1 MEVLMNKQDITEY
14 SDDELSLI
22 VFNDEGLYR
31 ERKRASLED
40 TLREFFIFTDE
51 QLQVLKDDLEN
62 EED

>member
-1 MEVLMNKQDITEY
+1 MDKQDITQY